1 MRRVAAAVGI
11 AGLLVL
17 GACSTSTGPSYD
29 SNDPSVTTVNGNPV
43 TGPIDQ
49 ARSVVGQQNAQLR
62 QEEQRAGSLD
72 PTVP

>member
-1 MRRVAAAVGI
+1 MS
-11 AGLLVL
+11 L
-17 GACSTSTGPSYD
+17 GACSTSTDSGND

-49 ARSVVGQQNAQLR
+49 ARSVVGRQNAQL
-62 QEEQRAGSLD
+62 QQQEQRTGYED